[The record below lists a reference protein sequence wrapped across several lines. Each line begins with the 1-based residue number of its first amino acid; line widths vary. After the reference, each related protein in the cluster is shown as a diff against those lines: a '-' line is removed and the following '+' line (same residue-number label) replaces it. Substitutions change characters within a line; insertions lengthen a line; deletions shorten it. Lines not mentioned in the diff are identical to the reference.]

1 MFCPHCGTN
10 LPDDTKF
17 CSSCGASLATAEAP
31 QQAQPQYQQPE
42 QQAYQQPQYR
52 QPQQAY
58 QQPQYQQPQQ
68 AYQQP
73 QYQQQAYQQPQ
84 YQQQA
89 YQQPQYQQPYGQPVY
104 GAPAPMALTMKWFKF
119 LIYFA
124 MWASAV
130 LNAFNAYAF
139 FSDYRYT
146 EKGTSFQKFYYSLF
160 DGLQALDIVVGILCI
175 VAAVIA
181 IVTRFRLASFHKDG
195 PKWLSMVY
203 ALNILISLV
212 YVIGVII
219 VVENAA
225 APGAN
230 TEKLLWGEDSVFQL
244 QSYVG
249 TMIGGVLMIGLNGVY
264 FKKRKHLFTK

>member
-17 CSSCGASLATAEAP
+17 CTACGASLATAEAP
-31 QQAQPQYQQPE
+31 QQAPVAPAPEYQQPE
-42 QQAYQQPQYR
+42 QQPQ
-52 QPQQAY
+52 QQAY

-68 AYQQP
+68 
-73 QYQQQAYQQPQ
+73 QAYQQPQ
-84 YQQQA
+84 
-89 YQQPQYQQPYGQPVY
+89 QPYAQPVY

-124 MWASAV
+124 LWASAV
-130 LNAFNAYAF
+130 LNAINAYAF

-146 EKGTSFQKFYYSLF
+146 DKGTSFQKLYYSLF
-160 DGLQALDIVVGILCI
+160 DGLQALDIVVGILCL
-175 VAAVIA
+175 VAIVIA
-181 IVTRFRLASFHKDG
+181 IVTRFRLASFRKDG

-244 QSYVG
+244 EGYVG
-249 TMIGGVLMIGLNGVY
+249 TMISGVLMIGLNGVY
-264 FKKRKHLFTK
+264 FKKRKHLFAK